1 MDEIDTILHTYTS
14 LSTDGG
20 KAALATLVHVSGAAF
35 RRVGARMLIAGDG
48 RTTGAITAGCIETD
62 IVEKSRAVVE
72 SGSPIVVRYDTGS
85 EKEILFGWGSG
96 CQGVLSVLIEPVQ
109 GNGFGGALP
118 YLAKRRLARETAT
131 IATIYDVGGS
141 TSEFKLGRHLFDS
154 DAIELASIEN
164 DHDGPYAESRTLE
177 VDKSV
182 VHALV
187 EQIPPPNRLVI
198 FGAGAV
204 SEPLALFA
212 NETGWEVKVIERRS
226 AFADQ
231 SRFHKNVELIC
242 TPYESVGDVITLDTS
257 TAVVITT
264 HNFLD
269 DCFLMKKS
277 IASSAR
283 AIAVLSSRRRAA
295 NLIETIEAEDGPLDS
310 TQRERIYA
318 PAGIDIGGDTPSRIA
333 LSIIAQL
340 SQIFSG
346 AGGGALRDKIT

>member
-1 MDEIDTILHTYTS
+1 MDDIDRILLKY
-14 LSTDGG
+14 LAIAECGQQ
-20 KAALATLVHVSGAAF
+20 AALATLVHVSGAAF
-35 RRVGARMLIAGDG
+35 RKVGARMLIDSEGG
-48 RTTGAITAGCIETD
+48 TTGAITAGCIESD
-62 IVEKSRAVVE
+62 IAEKAAAVIGT
-72 SGSPIVVRYDTGS
+72 GSPIIISYDTGS

-226 AFADQ
+226 AFSDQ
-231 SRFHKNVELIC
+231 SRFENNV
-242 TPYESVGDVITLDTS
+242 
-257 TAVVITT
+257 
-264 HNFLD
+264 
-269 DCFLMKKS
+269 
-277 IASSAR
+277 
-283 AIAVLSSRRRAA
+283 
-295 NLIETIEAEDGPLDS
+295 
-310 TQRERIYA
+310 
-318 PAGIDIGGDTPSRIA
+318 
-333 LSIIAQL
+333 
-340 SQIFSG
+340 
-346 AGGGALRDKIT
+346 